1 MISIRSFL
9 DGKGLIR
16 KPLALSVARKASIL
30 IIMAYPIGD
39 GQDSPGKPPEDSCAV
54 AAIILAERLLKIG
67 FICII
72 IRLIIEKAVAVSGSA
87 EQTIEEGQTRVKL
100 GAYSS
105 VVFKLK

>member
-1 MISIRSFL
+1 MVSIGCLLNRKRL
-9 DGKGLIR
+9 IGKPFALPIAC
-16 KPLALSVARKASIL
+16 KPCIL

-72 IRLIIEKAVAVSGSA
+72 IRLIIEKAVAVCR
-87 EQTIEEGQTRVKL
+87 IECCRELECQPGDIIEYRPEPKPE
-100 GAYSS
+100 
-105 VVFKLK
+105 K